1 MLKVVEDKIL
11 VTPINDKST
20 SSQGLVLES
29 REGKPEKGEVIAVGP
44 GRTLENGSREN
55 MDVKVGDIVYF
66 TPYAPDAID
75 VDGKNYYTLKQ
86 SGILAIIEK

>member
-20 SSQGLVLES
+20 SKGWLVLEA
-29 REGKPEKGEVIAVGP
+29 RQWKPEKGEVIAVGP

-55 MDVKVGDIVYF
+55 MDVKVGDIVFF

-75 VDGKNYYTLKQ
+75 VDGIDYYTLKQ
-86 SGILAIIEK
+86 SGILAIIDK